1 VNRNLKVKTTPM
13 ENDIKIL
20 NVGYLSNH
28 WSDLIQI
35 LNLSLGDQ
43 TKVYRSFRLK
53 MTPMEDD
60 LKILKVE
67 YLSNYWLDLIQILNL
82 C

>member
-1 VNRNLKVKTTPM
+1 MEDDLKIVKVKY
-13 ENDIKIL
+13 L
-20 NVGYLSNH
+20 NNR
-28 WSDLIQI
+28 WFDLIQI
-35 LNLSLGDQ
+35 LNLSYRDQ

-67 YLSNYWLDLIQILNL
+67 HLSNHWSDLIQILNL
-82 C
+82 S